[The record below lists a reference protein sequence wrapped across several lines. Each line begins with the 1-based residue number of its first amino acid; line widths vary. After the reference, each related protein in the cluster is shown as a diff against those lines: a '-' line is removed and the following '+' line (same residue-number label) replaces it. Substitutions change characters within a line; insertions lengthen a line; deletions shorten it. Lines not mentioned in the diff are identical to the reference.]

1 MGQIL
6 LGRREWIVENHK
18 TTHNFSDTQE
28 EKTPTTWQKI
38 GRIATLAFFA
48 AMFWA
53 GMWIFG

>member
-1 MGQIL
+1 MKQEFEVPEGTKL
-6 LGRREWIVENHK
+6 SV
-18 TTHNFSDTQE
+18 SQE

>member
-1 MGQIL
+1 M
-6 LGRREWIVENHK
+6 
-18 TTHNFSDTQE
+18 THNFSDTQE